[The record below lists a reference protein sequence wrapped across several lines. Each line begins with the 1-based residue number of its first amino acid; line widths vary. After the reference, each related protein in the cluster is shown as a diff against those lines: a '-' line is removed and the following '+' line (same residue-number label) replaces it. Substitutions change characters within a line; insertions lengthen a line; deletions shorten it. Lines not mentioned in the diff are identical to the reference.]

1 MPRDF
6 AVNALL
12 SGDILEKGIP
22 SGPFS
27 LGINAQHLP
36 YLPSGTLTGS
46 GALENAPLLLA
57 ATFARA
63 ADGTLT
69 LVINNALWR
78 SLDAT
83 AALTLPPGTYLP
95 IGTANFKLG
104 NLADF
109 QSFSPVPLRGSVNGD
124 FSHLQGQ
131 IFKLD
136 LNARNLLVAPQLGT
150 VDTTIHAVGPTKAL
164 SVRGEARI
172 ARLASAPARLNLA
185 GMLDL
190 DNRSANV
197 TAFSASWRDIN
208 TQLLGPATIVTRPGI
223 IVRHFTL
230 GLNGGRI
237 GLDGRLTPQLAA
249 TVNVQDLPADTA
261 RFFVPDI
268 RATGL
273 LSATATITG
282 PRNAPE
288 RKAHS
293 ERPKPETA

>member
-1 MPRDF
+1 MPQDF

-12 SGDILEKGIP
+12 SGDILEKGVP

-27 LGINAQHLP
+27 LSINAQHLP

-63 ADGTLT
+63 ADGTVT

-78 SLDAT
+78 SLNAT
-83 AALTLPPGTYLP
+83 ADLTLPPGAYLP

-136 LNARNLLVAPQLGT
+136 LDARNLLVAPQLGT
-150 VDTTIHAVGPTKAL
+150 VDTTIHALGPTKAL
-164 SVRGEARI
+164 AVKAEATDRQAGFRAGPPEPGRH
-172 ARLASAPARLNLA
+172 AR
-185 GMLDL
+185 
-190 DNRSANV
+190 
-197 TAFSASWRDIN
+197 
-208 TQLLGPATIVTRPGI
+208 
-223 IVRHFTL
+223 
-230 GLNGGRI
+230 
-237 GLDGRLTPQLAA
+237 
-249 TVNVQDLPADTA
+249 
-261 RFFVPDI
+261 
-268 RATGL
+268 
-273 LSATATITG
+273 
-282 PRNAPE
+282 PR
-288 RKAHS
+288 
-293 ERPKPETA
+293 